1 MTDKECEIE
10 TSKAIMEMRNHIA
23 ELKEENSE
31 LKEQCSILAD
41 CNTCYSSCKNENV
54 EMKKQLTKAKE
65 YIKLLLMNCVG
76 VYESTG
82 KTIAEIQIEA
92 EQFLNSDV
100 E

>member
-10 TSKAIMEMRNHIA
+10 ISKVIMEMRKQIE

-31 LKEQCSILAD
+31 LKEQYLILAD
-41 CNTCYSSCKNENV
+41 CNTCYSPCKNENV
-54 EMKKQLTKAKE
+54 KMKKQLIKAKE

>member
-41 CNTCYSSCKNENV
+41 CNTCYSSCKNENI

-92 EQFLNSDV
+92 EQFLNSDL

>member
-1 MTDKECEIE
+1 
-10 TSKAIMEMRNHIA
+10 
-23 ELKEENSE
+23 
-31 LKEQCSILAD
+31 
-41 CNTCYSSCKNENV
+41 
-54 EMKKQLTKAKE
+54 MKKQLTKAKE

-92 EQFLNSDV
+92 EQFLSSDV

>member
-10 TSKAIMEMRNHIA
+10 TSKAIMEMRKNIA

-76 VYESTG
+76 VYKSTG

-92 EQFLNSDV
+92 EQFLSSDV

>member
-1 MTDKECEIE
+1 
-10 TSKAIMEMRNHIA
+10 MEMRNHIA
-23 ELKEENSE
+23 ELKEENEE

-41 CNTCYSSCKNENV
+41 CNTCYSSCKNENI

-65 YIKLLLMNCVG
+65 IIKEILSILPKENIEG
-76 VYESTG
+76 IYEITE
-82 KTIAEIQIEA
+82 KA